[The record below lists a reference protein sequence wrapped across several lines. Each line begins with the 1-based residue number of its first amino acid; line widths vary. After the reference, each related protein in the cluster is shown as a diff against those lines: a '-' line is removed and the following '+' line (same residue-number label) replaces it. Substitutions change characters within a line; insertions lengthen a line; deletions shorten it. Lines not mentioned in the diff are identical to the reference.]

1 MKKNI
6 ILTFCIVSLL
16 LTIGIVLMIFWYMS
30 TGNIAPGSFY
40 PDIAPFY
47 ILLIGVILIT
57 IGISIAIW
65 NEVVKIT
72 KKAKII
78 LLVILICFIPISGFV
93 IYNTHYI
100 FGTTPTLPTVL
111 FKPDIN
117 NNTLTVLFVG
127 GGHFDNMLYWENV
140 FLLSGYATLPTGHID
155 EGDVITNCS
164 GIIKLQIR
172 LSGQLFDLCHHSLD
186 FT

>member
-117 NNTLTVLFVG
+117 NL
-127 GGHFDNMLYWENV
+127 
-140 FLLSGYATLPTGHID
+140 
-155 EGDVITNCS
+155 
-164 GIIKLQIR
+164 
-172 LSGQLFDLCHHSLD
+172 
-186 FT
+186 